1 MADLLTA
8 VGVRKE
14 FGGLVA
20 VNDVDFTIPEGS
32 ITSLIGPNGAGKTTI
47 ARAVAGLVPYEGSVR
62 LWGEEVSRLSRR
74 DVAKKI
80 AVVPQNP
87 LIPPDMTVVDYVLL
101 GRTPHI
107 GYAASPG
114 NADVVASF
122 AALHRLEITSM
133 ARRRLGTLSGG
144 ESQRAVLARAL
155 AQEPRLVLLDEPTSA
170 LDVGAQQQVLELVS
184 MLREED
190 GLTVLSAMH
199 DLTLTSQYADEL
211 VLVDEGREVAR
222 GDAADVLT
230 EELVARHYGASV
242 RVIADE
248 ERGVAVVPV
257 RQPRVEA
264 KRPD

>member
-1 MADLLTA
+1 MI
-8 VGVRKE
+8 V
-14 FGGLVA
+14 VA
-20 VNDVDFTIPEGS
+20 LDRVS
-32 ITSLIGPNGAGKTTI
+32 ITLGGTRVVDTFSLEIEDGRWVGLIGPNGAGKTTI

-74 DVAKKI
+74 DVAKRI

-114 NADVVASF
+114 TADVVASF

-144 ESQRAVLARAL
+144 ECQRAVLARAL

-199 DLTLTSQYADEL
+199 DLTLTAQYADEL
-211 VLVDEGREVAR
+211 VLVDQGREVAR
-222 GDAADVLT
+222 GDATDVLT

-242 RVIADE
+242 RVITDPGQ
-248 ERGVAVVPV
+248 GVAVVPV
-257 RQPRVEA
+257 RRSRVEA
-264 KRPD
+264 EHLD

>member
-1 MADLLTA
+1 MKVVALDRVSVTLDGNRVVDAFSLEIEDGRW
-8 VGVRKE
+8 VG
-14 FGGLVA
+14 
-20 VNDVDFTIPEGS
+20 
-32 ITSLIGPNGAGKTTI
+32 LIGPNGAGKTTI
-47 ARAVAGLVPYEGSVR
+47 ARAVAGLVSYEGSVR

-74 DVAKKI
+74 DVAKRI

-87 LIPPDMTVVDYVLL
+87 VIPPDMTVVDYVLL

-114 NADVVASF
+114 SADVVASF
-122 AALHRLEITSM
+122 AALHRLEITSL

-199 DLTLTSQYADEL
+199 DLTLTAQYADEV

-222 GDAADVLT
+222 GAAADVLT

-242 RVIADE
+242 RVIADAE
-248 ERGVAVVPV
+248 QGVAVVPV
-257 RQPRVEA
+257 RRPRVEA
-264 KRPD
+264 VQPQ

>member
-1 MADLLTA
+1 MIVVALD
-8 VGVRKE
+8 GV
-14 FGGLVA
+14 
-20 VNDVDFTIPEGS
+20 S
-32 ITSLIGPNGAGKTTI
+32 ITLGGTRVVDTFSLEIEDGKWLGLIGPNGAGKTTI

-74 DVAKKI
+74 DVAKRI
-80 AVVPQNP
+80 AVVPQSP

-114 NADVVASF
+114 SADVVASF

-144 ESQRAVLARAL
+144 ERQRAVLARAL

-199 DLTLTSQYADEL
+199 DLTLTAQYADEL
-211 VLVDEGREVAR
+211 VLVDAGREVAR
-222 GDAADVLT
+222 GDATDVLT

-242 RVIADE
+242 RVIADPE
-248 ERGVAVVPV
+248 QGVAVVPI
-257 RQPRVEA
+257 RRPRVEA
-264 KRPD
+264 AQTE